1 MRLYIIRHGD
11 PDYDHDSL
19 TPRGEAR
26 SPSAG
31 CVCAAPSS
39 DAPVFLAVG
48 PRQGYLRPLR
58 RMPGVAG
65 GGIAL
70 DTRVDRHLL
79 RSRGHWEMCSLRSFP
94 VRGAFTM
101 RRPRHA
107 TTVGNQQKYFDD
119 PRLLPL
125 VCAME
130 QGSDA
135 LLARHG
141 YVREGARYR
150 VIAPSEDRI
159 AIFCHQGIG
168 TTWLSYLLHLPYQA
182 GWAGMWQAC
191 TAISE
196 IILEQRSQRWA
207 VPRLLQMGATPHLV
221 LAGLPGLERG
231 LDSLI

>member
-1 MRLYIIRHGD
+1 
-11 PDYDHDSL
+11 
-19 TPRGEAR
+19 
-26 SPSAG
+26 
-31 CVCAAPSS
+31 
-39 DAPVFLAVG
+39 
-48 PRQGYLRPLR
+48 
-58 RMPGVAG
+58 
-65 GGIAL
+65 
-70 DTRVDRHLL
+70 
-79 RSRGHWEMCSLRSFP
+79 
-94 VRGAFTM
+94 
-101 RRPRHA
+101 
-107 TTVGNQQKYFDD
+107 
-119 PRLLPL
+119 
-125 VCAME
+125 ME

>member
-19 TPRGEAR
+19 TPRGEAEAQALAAYVPR
-26 SPSAG
+26 LRLTHLYSSPLGRAKAT
-31 CVCAAPSS
+31 CAPCAECLGLPVEELPWIRELTGIYYEVEGIGKCAPF
-39 DAPVFLAVG
+39 ALPGEVLYNETPT
-48 PRQGYLRPLR
+48 PRY
-58 RMPGVAG
+58 
-65 GGIAL
+65 
-70 DTRVDRHLL
+70 DC
-79 RSRGHWEMCSLRSFP
+79 WE
-94 VRGAFTM
+94 
-101 RRPRHA
+101 
-107 TTVGNQQKYFDD
+107 QQKYFDD

-168 TTWLSYLLHLPYQA
+168 TTWLSSLLHLPYQA